1 MSLDGPPR
9 AMRPQREGLS
19 PRRSRDE
26 SGRESA
32 SSVHSQACPWST
44 QQVRVGVLAADW
56 PGRVAQQLRAGVELC
71 VRVRV
76 WQQDDWWD
84 AADVGD

>member
-9 AMRPQREGLS
+9 AMRPQRESLT

-26 SGRESA
+26 SGKESA
-32 SSVHSQACPWST
+32 SSVHSQACPWSI
-44 QQVRVGVLAADW
+44 QQVLVGVLAADW
-56 PGRVAQQLRAGVELC
+56 PGRVAQQLRAEVELC
-71 VRVRV
+71 VRV

-84 AADVGD
+84 AADMDE